1 MEDCRQTVDSPL
13 IHQEN
18 AKEILRAGDMFQLEP
33 LKDEAA
39 MFMAKER
46 FFNNFA
52 QFLKLFIFSPIFG
65 CLN

>member
-1 MEDCRQTVDSPL
+1 VQTVDSPL

-52 QFLKLFIFSPIFG
+52 QLFLLLKLLIFSPIFG
-65 CLN
+65 C

>member
-46 FFNNFA
+46 FFKNFA
-52 QFLKLFIFSPIFG
+52 QLYLLHFFTLFLAF
-65 CLN
+65 

>member
-1 MEDCRQTVDSPL
+1 VDSPL

-46 FFNNFA
+46 FFNNYA
-52 QFLKLFIFSPIFG
+52 Q
-65 CLN
+65 